1 MGRDVFAF
9 AEDKYI
15 SFIRTDLKEVPVHGQ
30 QNQLAPGAAG
40 GAVRR
45 TTLIGAAVW
54 HGLTEGLSTLCI
66 SMPTWLRIFRECP
79 Q

>member
-1 MGRDVFAF
+1 MDNKTSWHQV
-9 AEDKYI
+9 
-15 SFIRTDLKEVPVHGQ
+15 L
-30 QNQLAPGAAG
+30 LG

-45 TTLIGAAVW
+45 TTLSGAAVW